1 MDPIIDALIYRY
13 AKNQPTQGNT
23 DRDTLIAFVL
33 SIQSFSDTNSLLAQI
48 KAQHPDWQLP
58 ASAIAI
64 LACVD
69 ACSKIIFKL
78 TLMEPCIDQLLR
90 HAIPRVAAHMLMDP
104 SLPLSKKTTVLIIL
118 DRLSE
123 GLIGWTP
130 DLGLAGNN
138 LRDKLQQSL
147 QAISPLDMNASTIN
161 EDISNFLDKE
171 SNRIL
176 RLEQRLA
183 DTETGIMRS
192 QQTKNLSAAMIN
204 RATQDKLISQNFI
217 EFLHGPWH
225 DSLQLI
231 IHTHGINSEAWQ
243 RAEKLTETIVWTYQP
258 IDPDSA
264 DAADQNQ
271 RLYSIIEHLPNEIKE
286 LLVALEHDHAAI
298 DVALI
303 AIEQDHV
310 AIISDQQLQ
319 YVAFQPL
326 PDERS
331 VMAGSRVSR
340 VLLRKI
346 DALKTGQWFAF
357 EEAGQP
363 PIRIKLILKLD
374 DINQLLFTNR
384 NGMRVLQKS
393 FAEFAYYLS
402 SRVARPL
409 NSGAMF
415 SSTFSQF
422 YAAITTEYEDYQKL
436 IADRKIMVR
445 RADQARDASRQKA
458 LQEANALASA
468 NNATDQPENTR
479 QQPVEAE
486 PTNSSELA
494 SQSSVDASSTSAA
507 RLNEYSK
514 EVTQQVHGL
523 TAGHYLK
530 LRTKSGDYQQARL
543 AVRNKRTDRMIFI
556 DPDGIKIGEFNS
568 QQLAQLLTDG
578 EAQFNQDGKGF
589 EDALAE
595 VVTKLRLDRNK
606 SYDDLTGK

>member
-1 MDPIIDALIYRY
+1 M
-13 AKNQPTQGNT
+13 
-23 DRDTLIAFVL
+23 
-33 SIQSFSDTNSLLAQI
+33 
-48 KAQHPDWQLP
+48 
-58 ASAIAI
+58 
-64 LACVD
+64 
-69 ACSKIIFKL
+69 
-78 TLMEPCIDQLLR
+78 
-90 HAIPRVAAHMLMDP
+90 
-104 SLPLSKKTTVLIIL
+104 
-118 DRLSE
+118 
-123 GLIGWTP
+123 
-130 DLGLAGNN
+130 
-138 LRDKLQQSL
+138 
-147 QAISPLDMNASTIN
+147 
-161 EDISNFLDKE
+161 
-171 SNRIL
+171 
-176 RLEQRLA
+176 
-183 DTETGIMRS
+183 
-192 QQTKNLSAAMIN
+192 
-204 RATQDKLISQNFI
+204 
-217 EFLHGPWH
+217 
-225 DSLQLI
+225 
-231 IHTHGINSEAWQ
+231 
-243 RAEKLTETIVWTYQP
+243 
-258 IDPDSA
+258 
-264 DAADQNQ
+264 
-271 RLYSIIEHLPNEIKE
+271 
-286 LLVALEHDHAAI
+286 
-298 DVALI
+298 
-303 AIEQDHV
+303 
-310 AIISDQQLQ
+310 
-319 YVAFQPL
+319 
-326 PDERS
+326 
-331 VMAGSRVSR
+331 
-340 VLLRKI
+340 
-346 DALKTGQWFAF
+346 
-357 EEAGQP
+357 
-363 PIRIKLILKLD
+363 
-374 DINQLLFTNR
+374 
-384 NGMRVLQKS
+384 LQKS